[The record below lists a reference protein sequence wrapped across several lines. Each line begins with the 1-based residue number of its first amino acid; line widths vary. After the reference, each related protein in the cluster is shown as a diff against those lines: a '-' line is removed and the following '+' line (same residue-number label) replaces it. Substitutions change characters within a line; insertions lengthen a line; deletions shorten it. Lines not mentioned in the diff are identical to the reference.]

1 MLVGYQT
8 TYINDKEYTP
18 LWRGAGTSPTLGFF
32 IKDMKELKCIT
43 IYPEVYH
50 NDNLTPNEKIY
61 LSVVRYYTVRG
72 KKHLCGFSDKVMS
85 EELLIGVR
93 QIQNIK
99 SKLKKLGL
107 IIITEKGIKYVSQN
121 NDNKPLNNDTMSQNN
136 DNKPLNN
143 DNKPLN
149 NDTMSQNNDNKPLNN
164 DTMSQN
170 NDTNP
175 CNTDDNQQVT
185 KENKENKEYKAKI
198 KNNKEENKENNLVDD
213 DFLSSWSENAL
224 REKEENYKREKE
236 EKEKNYCSVVDMVT
250 SLPVKE
256 ETPNKEEALN
266 ETVIEDR
273 NTLLSVIAKKMVD
286 KISYNIKIQAENIK
300 QECDRKV
307 FLQNNEFNEFQLNK
321 FIKEYIKDR
330 DLNKIIQDQ
339 TVLNNFTI
347 NAFNS
352 YRKKI
357 VSEARKTL
365 KGKNPYSD
373 LEDSNSYKET
383 NRWMK

>member
-1 MLVGYQT
+1 MVGYQT

-136 DNKPLNN
+136 D
-143 DNKPLN
+143 
-149 NDTMSQNNDNKPLNN
+149 
-164 DTMSQN
+164 
-170 NDTNP
+170 TNP
-175 CNTDDNQQVT
+175 CNTDENQQVT
-185 KENKENKEYKAKI
+185 KGNKENKINKK
-198 KNNKEENKENNLVDD
+198 NKEKNKENKATDESLD
-213 DFLSSWSENAL
+213 DFLSSWEEDAL
-224 REKEENYKREKE
+224 KGKQEYQQAKKDNS
-236 EKEKNYCSVVDMVT
+236 CDVVDMVMG
-250 SLPVKE
+250 LPYKE
-256 ETPNKEEALN
+256 ETTPKEEPIKEQYIDKSSIIQRMISLIDHWIGTEIVN
-266 ETVIEDR
+266 NNKRTPSEKER
-273 NTLLSVIAKKMVD
+273 LLKENT
-286 KISYNIKIQAENIK
+286 YNKNQLEKFFGEYI
-300 QECDRKV
+300 
-307 FLQNNEFNEFQLNK
+307 LNK
-321 FIKEYIKDR
+321 
-330 DLNKIIQDQ
+330 DLNKMNDNEQY
-339 TVLNNFTI
+339 FTNI
-347 NAFNS
+347 TENAFRT
-352 YRKKI
+352 YKI
-357 VSEARKTL
+357 RIKSEAK
-365 KGKNPYSD
+365 KVSQKNPYSD
-373 LEDSNSYKET
+373 LEENNTYKET
-383 NRWMK
+383 DRWKK

>member
-136 DNKPLNN
+136 D
-143 DNKPLN
+143 
-149 NDTMSQNNDNKPLNN
+149 
-164 DTMSQN
+164 
-170 NDTNP
+170 TNP
-175 CNTDDNQQVT
+175 CNTDENQQVT
-185 KENKENKEYKAKI
+185 KGNKENKINKK
-198 KNNKEENKENNLVDD
+198 NKEKNKENKATDESLD
-213 DFLSSWSENAL
+213 DFLSSWEEDAL
-224 REKEENYKREKE
+224 KGKQEYQQAKKDNS
-236 EKEKNYCSVVDMVT
+236 CDVVDMVMG
-250 SLPVKE
+250 LQYKE
-256 ETPNKEEALN
+256 ETTPKEEPIKEQYIDKSSIIQRMISLIDHWIGTEIVN
-266 ETVIEDR
+266 NNKRTPSEKER
-273 NTLLSVIAKKMVD
+273 LLKENT
-286 KISYNIKIQAENIK
+286 YNKNQLEKFFGEYI
-300 QECDRKV
+300 
-307 FLQNNEFNEFQLNK
+307 LNK
-321 FIKEYIKDR
+321 
-330 DLNKIIQDQ
+330 DLNKMNDNEQY
-339 TVLNNFTI
+339 FTNI
-347 NAFNS
+347 TENAFRT
-352 YRKKI
+352 YKI
-357 VSEARKTL
+357 RIKSEAK
-365 KGKNPYSD
+365 KVSQKNPYSD
-373 LEDSNSYKET
+373 LEENNTYKET
-383 NRWMK
+383 DRWKK

>member
-136 DNKPLNN
+136 D
-143 DNKPLN
+143 
-149 NDTMSQNNDNKPLNN
+149 
-164 DTMSQN
+164 
-170 NDTNP
+170 TNP

-185 KENKENKEYKAKI
+185 KG
-198 KNNKEENKENNLVDD
+198 NKENNLVDD

>member
-1 MLVGYQT
+1 MVGYQT

-143 DNKPLN
+143 D
-149 NDTMSQNNDNKPLNN
+149 
-164 DTMSQN
+164 TMSQN

-175 CNTDDNQQVT
+175 CNTDENQQVT
-185 KENKENKEYKAKI
+185 KGNKENKINKKNKEKNKENKENKATDES
-198 KNNKEENKENNLVDD
+198 LD
-213 DFLSSWSENAL
+213 DFLSSWEEDAL
-224 REKEENYKREKE
+224 KGKQEYQQAKKDNS
-236 EKEKNYCSVVDMVT
+236 CDVVDMVMG
-250 SLPVKE
+250 LQYKE
-256 ETPNKEEALN
+256 ETTPKEEPIKEQYIDKSSIIQRMISLIDHWIGTEIVN
-266 ETVIEDR
+266 NNKRTPSEKER
-273 NTLLSVIAKKMVD
+273 LLKENT
-286 KISYNIKIQAENIK
+286 YNKNQLEKFFGEYI
-300 QECDRKV
+300 
-307 FLQNNEFNEFQLNK
+307 LNK
-321 FIKEYIKDR
+321 
-330 DLNKIIQDQ
+330 DLNKMNDNEQY
-339 TVLNNFTI
+339 FTNI
-347 NAFNS
+347 TENAFRT
-352 YRKKI
+352 YKI
-357 VSEARKTL
+357 RIKSEAK
-365 KGKNPYSD
+365 KVSQKNPYSD
-373 LEDSNSYKET
+373 LEENNTYKET
-383 NRWMK
+383 DRWKK

>member
-1 MLVGYQT
+1 MVGYQT

-136 DNKPLNN
+136 D
-143 DNKPLN
+143 
-149 NDTMSQNNDNKPLNN
+149 
-164 DTMSQN
+164 
-170 NDTNP
+170 TNP
-175 CNTDDNQQVT
+175 CNTDENQQVT
-185 KENKENKEYKAKI
+185 KGNKENKINKKNKEKNKENKENKATDES
-198 KNNKEENKENNLVDD
+198 LD
-213 DFLSSWSENAL
+213 DFLSSWEEDAL
-224 REKEENYKREKE
+224 KGKQEYQQAKKDNS
-236 EKEKNYCSVVDMVT
+236 CDVVDMVMG
-250 SLPVKE
+250 LQYKE
-256 ETPNKEEALN
+256 ETTPKEEPIKEQYIDKSSIIQRMISLIDHWIGTEIVN
-266 ETVIEDR
+266 NNKRTPSEKER
-273 NTLLSVIAKKMVD
+273 LLKENT
-286 KISYNIKIQAENIK
+286 YNKNQLEKFFGEYI
-300 QECDRKV
+300 
-307 FLQNNEFNEFQLNK
+307 LNK
-321 FIKEYIKDR
+321 
-330 DLNKIIQDQ
+330 DLNKMNDNEQY
-339 TVLNNFTI
+339 FTNI
-347 NAFNS
+347 TENAFRT
-352 YRKKI
+352 YKI
-357 VSEARKTL
+357 RIKSEAK
-365 KGKNPYSD
+365 KVSQKNPYSD
-373 LEDSNSYKET
+373 LEENNTYKET
-383 NRWMK
+383 DRWKK

>member
-143 DNKPLN
+143 D
-149 NDTMSQNNDNKPLNN
+149 TMSQNRIM
-164 DTMSQN
+164 T
-170 NDTNP
+170 
-175 CNTDDNQQVT
+175 
-185 KENKENKEYKAKI
+185 
-198 KNNKEENKENNLVDD
+198 
-213 DFLSSWSENAL
+213 
-224 REKEENYKREKE
+224 
-236 EKEKNYCSVVDMVT
+236 T
-250 SLPVKE
+250 SH
-256 ETPNKEEALN
+256 
-266 ETVIEDR
+266 
-273 NTLLSVIAKKMVD
+273 
-286 KISYNIKIQAENIK
+286 
-300 QECDRKV
+300 
-307 FLQNNEFNEFQLNK
+307 
-321 FIKEYIKDR
+321 
-330 DLNKIIQDQ
+330 
-339 TVLNNFTI
+339 
-347 NAFNS
+347 
-352 YRKKI
+352 
-357 VSEARKTL
+357 
-365 KGKNPYSD
+365 
-373 LEDSNSYKET
+373 
-383 NRWMK
+383 